1 MGKLKY
7 KKILFFEDI
16 NKNKFYVCKKRNGH
30 EFLKVK
36 KAGAKQYIIV
46 NGSHSKLLQYIQKN
60 RNELTTFKKIFF
72 SKWYILDVA

>member
-1 MGKLKY
+1 MKELKY

-36 KAGAKQYIIV
+36 KVGSKQYIVV
-46 NGSHSKLLQYIQKN
+46 NGSHLKLLQYIQKN

-72 SKWYILDVA
+72 SKWHTLNIA